1 MNITDRA
8 DITASRI
15 LDLWDQGKGT
25 FEIASELGCHESV
38 VANYLARLTGETE
51 PAPQWIRRSA

>member
-1 MNITDRA
+1 MNAADRTHIA
-8 DITASRI
+8 RAQI
-15 LDLWDQGKGT
+15 LNRWNEGKDT

-51 PAPQWIRRSA
+51 SAADKRRRSA